1 MSIGLD
7 LSATRAWL
15 RISDDGVG
23 MSEEDTASSV
33 ETGHIGLAGV
43 RTKVLA
49 ADGEFEIDSEGSGTV
64 LTVNIPLHRP
74 RVTDAAT

>member
-1 MSIGLD
+1 
-7 LSATRAWL
+7 
-15 RISDDGVG
+15 
-23 MSEEDTASSV
+23 V

-49 ADGEFEIDSEGSGTV
+49 ADGEFEIHSEGSGTV
-64 LTVNIPLHRP
+64 LTVNIPLHRL

>member
-1 MSIGLD
+1 
-7 LSATRAWL
+7 
-15 RISDDGVG
+15 
-23 MSEEDTASSV
+23 V